1 MSAHEIRVID
11 TEAELI
17 TAINVFRTAMVG
29 FPQLTDLKPGQ
40 IHTLMEPGRTIGA
53 FVDGQLVGTT
63 DAQTSTLT
71 LPGGKQLAH
80 AAVTHVGVLPTFT
93 RRGIATDLM
102 RAQLQ
107 QIRDGGEAVA
117 TLRASEATIYERF
130 GYGVASSTA
139 TIEVDVRRATL
150 RSGVARG
157 GPVRLVDVDTSW
169 ELLPQIY
176 TANRPTRPGSIDRPA
191 VWWHTRRLKAQA
203 TSAPNYVA
211 VQGDPGSETGFVRY
225 HAADTDGW
233 FVSNQRTVVVD
244 DLFAPTSEAYL
255 ALVRYLLELDLIDRV
270 VFPALPVDDPMPMLL
285 TDRRAARITGVRDET
300 WLRIVDVAAA
310 LVARTYTGDDEVT
323 LRIEDTLLP
332 ENSRT
337 FRIAPDGATAT
348 DRPAQLVAGVEAL
361 GAVLL
366 GGSSW
371 RSLVLAG
378 SVRADNT
385 GAVDAAD
392 RLFAVPEAPYA
403 GIVF

>member
-1 MSAHEIRVID
+1 VSAHHIRVLD

-29 FPQLTDLKPGQ
+29 FGQLTDLPPGQ
-40 IHTLMEPGRTIGA
+40 IRTLMEPGRTIGA

-71 LPGGKQLAH
+71 LPGGKQLGH

-102 RAQLQ
+102 RAQLH
-107 QIRDGGEAVA
+107 QIRDRGEAVA

-150 RSGVARG
+150 RPGVGRG
-157 GPVRLVDVDTSW
+157 GGVRLTDVGTSW
-169 ELLPQIY
+169 ALLPQIY
-176 TANRPTRPGSIDRPA
+176 TNNRPTRPGSIDRPE
-191 VWWHTRRLKAQA
+191 VWWHTRKLKAEA
-203 TSAPNYVA
+203 APAPSYVA
-211 VQGDPGSETGFVRY
+211 VHGDPGSETGFVRY
-225 HAADTDGW
+225 HAVDTDSW
-233 FVSNQRTVVVD
+233 FVSNQRTIVVD
-244 DLFAPTSEAYL
+244 DLFAPSPEAYL

-270 VFPALPVDDPMPMLL
+270 VFATLPVDDPLPELL

-300 WLRIVDVAAA
+300 WLRIVDVAAT
-310 LVARTYTGDDEVT
+310 LDARTYSGDDAVT
-323 LRIEDTLLP
+323 LRVDDPVLP
-332 ENSRT
+332 ENSGT
-337 FRIAPDGATAT
+337 YLISPDGATVT
-348 DRPAQLVAGVEAL
+348 DRPAQLTAGVEAL
-361 GAVLL
+361 GAALL
-366 GGSSW
+366 GGTPW

-378 SVRADNT
+378 SVHADS
-385 GAVDAAD
+385 VDAADAVD
-392 RLFAVPEAPYA
+392 RLFAVPTAPHA